1 MHPAPGPPV
10 PAADLDDTL
19 VWTSDAQRVGEA
31 AAARAGR
38 RGLEGVGA
46 DSDEAVV
53 TAFKASFKATPWD
66 PEGKVEVTE
75 WRAGLWGA
83 AQASA
88 GRARDS
94 ERELGM
100 QAAFDTERMAAFKW
114 IPGVPALL
122 ADLRARGL
130 ALGIITN
137 GHPDVQRA
145 KLAACSAAELF
156 REEEILV
163 GGEEPEPK
171 PAASIFR
178 KACERVQCSEGEAL
192 MVGDSLACDILGGHN
207 AELAGTVWVDRHS
220 RGLPADFSGK
230 PPAHT
235 VASVLEL
242 PLVLLGSYE
251 LP

>member
-1 MHPAPGPPV
+1 M
-10 PAADLDDTL
+10 
-19 VWTSDAQRVGEA
+19 GEA

-38 RGLEGVGA
+38 SGLEGAGE
-46 DSDEAVV
+46 DSDAAVV
-53 TAFKASFKATPWD
+53 AAFKAGFKATPWD
-66 PEGKVEVTE
+66 PEGKTEVTM

-83 AQASA
+83 AQAA
-88 GRARDS
+88 GGRGQDA
-94 ERELGM
+94 ERELEM
-100 QAAFDTERMAAFKW
+100 QTAFDAERMAAFKW
-114 IPGVPALL
+114 IPGVPALV

-163 GGEEPEPK
+163 GGEEPKPK

-178 KACERVQCSEGEAL
+178 KACARAQCSEGEVL

-207 AELAGTVWVDRHS
+207 AGLAGTVWVDRYS

-242 PLVLLGSYE
+242 PLVLLGNYE

>member
-1 MHPAPGPPV
+1 M
-10 PAADLDDTL
+10 
-19 VWTSDAQRVGEA
+19 
-31 AAARAGR
+31 
-38 RGLEGVGA
+38 
-46 DSDEAVV
+46 
-53 TAFKASFKATPWD
+53 
-66 PEGKVEVTE
+66 
-75 WRAGLWGA
+75 
-83 AQASA
+83 
-88 GRARDS
+88 
-94 ERELGM
+94 
-100 QAAFDTERMAAFKW
+100 
-114 IPGVPALL
+114 
-122 ADLRARGL
+122 
-130 ALGIITN
+130 
-137 GHPDVQRA
+137 
-145 KLAACSAAELF
+145 ACSAAELF